1 MGDQLAGRYR
11 LEQRLGK
18 GGFGEVWRAHD
29 TALDRAVAVKVL
41 LETAMADEAVARFR
55 REATIGARLQHPGI
69 TVVHD
74 VGQEEGRLFI
84 VMELLAGEDLRST
97 LSRVPGGL
105 PVPVALEL
113 VTQAAEALAAA
124 HERSVIHRDLKP
136 ANLFLMPT
144 GRVKICDFGIAH
156 SSDATAGWTVTGRI
170 FGSPPYMA
178 PEQWRGERVD
188 ARCDLYALGCVMYA
202 LLSGEPPFGEAEVP
216 YVLMRRHIEDLPRSL
231 REAGAVVAPEVERL
245 VRQLLEKDPADRP
258 GSAQSVA
265 TAIRALPGGSGAPT
279 GGGARDGS
287 GAPAGSEAPD
297 GSGARVGSPAGGD
310 ARSGAGGANGARGGP
325 EAGPGAGGR
334 ARAGDEDGFDP
345 GARGG
350 AGVGTGSGNGSRGG
364 NGSGRGVGGGPE
376 AGAKGEYGADDQPGV
391 GVRPGPELGNGAG
404 GGVGGRPKAGDGYS
418 YAYGADDQAGAGVRP
433 GPGDENGAGG
443 GVGGRPKAGDGY
455 AYGADDQAGAR
466 VRPGPGD
473 ENGAGGG
480 GGTKVGV
487 GDGLGA
493 RDGDGLGARD
503 GDGFGAGDPG
513 GVRAGSGVGIRSDGQ
528 AGVRAGFGAANGAG
542 SEIRAGFGAA
552 DRGGAEIQGQFEAAD
567 RGEAEIQGQFEAAD
581 RGEAEIRG
589 GFGADDRGG
598 AEMRGGAEVGEVP
611 AEVRAFVRELLLE
624 AEVGLRGLEPGD
636 EARIEV
642 LTVAADAAARFDAG
656 LAGRLLGDAEIAAW
670 EGGRGDGA
678 RVARLLTR
686 LARATSTRAPARAR
700 RLLTDAQQ
708 ALFTVF
714 GSDRE
719 GPLCEV
725 AEELAVVAPGQAARI
740 AADHFADARTDKRLR
755 ARVATAVAAADPA
768 EAELQLALIPDA
780 GQRGAATY
788 DMVVAVAPHDVAA
801 ALRLSERIGSAGGRL
816 LALCQVARDRSG
828 SGDPAG
834 GARALEQA
842 EEELPRFLEERAA
855 WLREE
860 AAQHAGEGRFDRAER
875 LRKQADALLGGRPGE
890 AADAKADHALASLAT
905 ARAYREQDARL
916 PLDPEAAREWAGRAR
931 NQPEPAQRSLQ
942 LALGARLSVGTG
954 RVPWLAAAAAD
965 AGSPPPP
972 GIRALGGPDTG
983 AGSRLPG
990 PGPKRRTEPGAR
1002 AWRTEARPDAAYAAG
1017 AHVVWRSGAEVG
1029 CVRAGEGTTR
1039 WTARSD
1045 EGVGSAAP
1053 PLPGTG
1059 PLLVACTA
1067 DAATVYVEVRRDGAP
1082 GVRLLAREPRDG
1094 RVRWWRDLPG
1104 TEAQSG
1110 TGGARLPAPR
1120 PRPLRSAGP
1129 VLVHGAP
1136 GDLTA
1141 LRAATGEV
1149 LWQRP
1154 VPDPATRSPA
1164 AVGDCLVL
1172 ADELRLRAVH
1182 LPTGRPVWSFQR
1194 SRPTAR
1200 TLHDPRLA
1208 GSGLVHLLDEGALLA
1223 LEQGS
1228 GREVWRFAPGAPAEG
1243 GPLVE
1248 RGTVYAVSHAP
1259 EGRDGR
1265 EGWDT
1270 VHALDA
1276 GTGALRWLRQ
1286 AARCGGAGCG
1296 FELLGLRPG
1305 GLYVK
1310 VPQGGRRGLL
1320 GRSPDPYVAV
1330 LDPASGRPRR
1340 YWDHPPPATAEA
1352 LLVGDH
1358 LVLSRPE
1365 LTAYELP

>member
-1 MGDQLAGRYR
+1 MRVGDELAGRYR

-113 VTQAAEALAAA
+113 AAQAAEALAAA

-136 ANLFLMPT
+136 ANLFLMPS

-188 ARCDLYALGCVMYA
+188 ARCDLYALGCVLYA
-202 LLSGEPPFGEAEVP
+202 LLSGEPPFGEGEVP

-231 REAGAVVAPEVERL
+231 REAGAVVPPEVERL
-245 VRQLLEKDPADRP
+245 VRQLLEKDPAARP
-258 GSAQSVA
+258 RSAQAVA
-265 TAIRALPGGSGAPT
+265 AALRALPGESLSGGGAQGGGT
-279 GGGARDGS
+279 LAGGGARDGS
-287 GAPAGSEAPD
+287 LP
-297 GSGARVGSPAGGD
+297 GD
-310 ARSGAGGANGARGGP
+310 APRGA
-325 EAGPGAGGR
+325 
-334 ARAGDEDGFDP
+334 
-345 GARGG
+345 
-350 AGVGTGSGNGSRGG
+350 
-364 NGSGRGVGGGPE
+364 
-376 AGAKGEYGADDQPGV
+376 
-391 GVRPGPELGNGAG
+391 
-404 GGVGGRPKAGDGYS
+404 
-418 YAYGADDQAGAGVRP
+418 
-433 GPGDENGAGG
+433 
-443 GVGGRPKAGDGY
+443 
-455 AYGADDQAGAR
+455 
-466 VRPGPGD
+466 
-473 ENGAGGG
+473 
-480 GGTKVGV
+480 
-487 GDGLGA
+487 
-493 RDGDGLGARD
+493 DGDGTEVGARD
-503 GDGFGAGDPG
+503 GDGFG
-513 GVRAGSGVGIRSDGQ
+513 GIRDADG
-528 AGVRAGFGAANGAG
+528 G
-542 SEIRAGFGAA
+542 IRDGDG
-552 DRGGAEIQGQFEAAD
+552 DTRGGASEVWGGG
-567 RGEAEIQGQFEAAD
+567 GEESGREESGREESGREESGREGVA
-581 RGEAEIRG
+581 
-589 GFGADDRGG
+589 
-598 AEMRGGAEVGEVP
+598 EVP
-611 AEVRAFVRELLLE
+611 AGVRAFVRELLVE

-636 EARIEV
+636 EARIDV
-642 LTVAADAAARFDAG
+642 LTVAADAAARFDAE

-816 LALCQVARDRSG
+816 LALCQVARERFAA
-828 SGDPAG
+828 GDPAG
-834 GARALEQA
+834 GARAVEQA

-860 AAQHAGEGRFDRAER
+860 AAQHAGEGRSDRAER
-875 LRKQADALLGGRPGE
+875 LRKQADALLGGGPGE

-905 ARAYREQDARL
+905 ARSYRDQDAR
-916 PLDPEAAREWAGRAR
+916 PPMDAAAAREWADRAR
-931 NQPEPAQRSLQ
+931 SRPDPAQRSLQ

-954 RVPWLAAAAAD
+954 RVPWLAEAAAD
-965 AGSPPPP
+965 AGSPPPA

-990 PGPKRRTEPGAR
+990 PGPKRRTEPGDR
-1002 AWRTEARPDAAYAAG
+1002 AWHTDARPDAAYAAG

-1029 CVRAGEGTTR
+1029 CVRAEDGATR

-1045 EGVGSAAP
+1045 EGVGPTAP
-1053 PLPGTG
+1053 ALPGTG
-1059 PLLVACTA
+1059 PLLVACAA
-1067 DAATVYVEVRRDGAP
+1067 DAATVYVEVRREGAP

-1104 TEAQSG
+1104 TEPASG
-1110 TGGARLPAPR
+1110 AAGSHLPG
-1120 PRPLRSAGP
+1120 PRPLRAVGP

-1172 ADELRLRAVH
+1172 ADDLRLRALH

-1200 TLHDPRLA
+1200 TLHDPRLS
-1208 GSGLVHLLDEGALLA
+1208 GSGLVHLLDEGTLLA
-1223 LEQGS
+1223 LDQGS
-1228 GREVWRFAPGAPAEG
+1228 GREVWRSAQGDPPESL
-1243 GPLVE
+1243 LVAH
-1248 RGTVYAVSHAP
+1248 GTVYAASHAP
-1259 EGRDGR
+1259 VGRDGR
-1265 EGWDT
+1265 ESRDGHDT
-1270 VHALDA
+1270 VHAFDA
-1276 GTGALRWLRQ
+1276 ATGALRWLRQ
-1286 AARCGGAGCG
+1286 VARCGGAGCG

-1310 VPQGGRRGLL
+1310 VPQGGRHGLI
-1320 GRSPDPYVAV
+1320 GRSSDPYVAV
-1330 LDPASGRPRR
+1330 LSPASGRSRR
-1340 YWDHPPPATAEA
+1340 HWDHPPLATADV

-1365 LTAYELP
+1365 LTAYGLA

>member
-84 VMELLAGEDLRST
+84 VMELLEGEDLRST

-113 VTQAAEALAAA
+113 AAQAAEALAAA

-136 ANLFLMPT
+136 ANLFLMPG

-188 ARCDLYALGCVMYA
+188 ARCDLYALGCVLYA
-202 LLSGEPPFGEAEVP
+202 LLSGEPPFGEGEVP
-216 YVLMRRHIEDLPRSL
+216 YVLMRRHIEDPPRSL

-245 VRQLLEKDPADRP
+245 VRQLLEKDPAARP

-265 TAIRALPGGSGAPT
+265 TALRALPGGSV
-279 GGGARDGS
+279 GGGTL
-287 GAPAGSEAPD
+287 
-297 GSGARVGSPAGGD
+297 AGGA
-310 ARSGAGGANGARGGP
+310 ARSGADGGGNGGPGGP
-325 EAGPGAGGR
+325 EAGAGPGPA
-334 ARAGDEDGFDP
+334 DGFDP
-345 GARGG
+345 DGRG
-350 AGVGTGSGNGSRGG
+350 GVGTGSGNGSGVG
-364 NGSGRGVGGGPE
+364 AGVGVGSGREAGGGPEAGDGTRDGYGADDRAGVGVGVRTRSGNGVGGGPE
-376 AGAKGEYGADDQPGV
+376 AGDGYGTDGQAE
-391 GVRPGPELGNGAG
+391 VRGRPAAG
-404 GGVGGRPKAGDGYS
+404 GGSGTEAGDGY
-418 YAYGADDQAGAGVRP
+418 GADGQTEVRARDGYGTDDRAGVRAGAG
-433 GPGDENGAGG
+433 NGF
-443 GVGGRPKAGDGY
+443 GR
-455 AYGADDQAGAR
+455 
-466 VRPGPGD
+466 
-473 ENGAGGG
+473 G
-480 GGTKVGV
+480 GGTDV
-487 GDGLGA
+487 GA
-493 RDGDGLGARD
+493 RDGDGVDGIRPGDRD
-503 GDGFGAGDPG
+503 REESA
-513 GVRAGSGVGIRSDGQ
+513 GIRS
-528 AGVRAGFGAANGAG
+528 GVREREEG
-542 SEIRAGFGAA
+542 
-552 DRGGAEIQGQFEAAD
+552 
-567 RGEAEIQGQFEAAD
+567 
-581 RGEAEIRG
+581 
-589 GFGADDRGG
+589 
-598 AEMRGGAEVGEVP
+598 VGEVP
-611 AEVRAFVRELLLE
+611 AEVRAFVRELLVE

-636 EARIEV
+636 EARIDV
-642 LTVAADAAARFDAG
+642 LTVAADAAARFDAEF
-656 LAGRLLGDAEIAAW
+656 AGRLLGDAEIAAW

-714 GSDRE
+714 GAERE
-719 GPLCEV
+719 GLLCEV

-755 ARVATAVAAADPA
+755 SRVATAVAAADPA

-816 LALCQVARDRSG
+816 LALCQVARERFAA
-828 SGDPAG
+828 GDPAG
-834 GARALEQA
+834 GARAVEQA

-860 AAQHAGEGRFDRAER
+860 AAQHSGEGRSDRAER

-890 AADAKADHALASLAT
+890 AADAKTDHALSSLAT
-905 ARAYREQDARL
+905 ARVYQDQNAR
-916 PLDPEAAREWAGRAR
+916 PPMDAAAARDWADRAR
-931 NQPEPAQRSLQ
+931 SRPDPAQRSLQ

-954 RVPWLAAAAAD
+954 RAPWLAEAAAD
-965 AGSPPPP
+965 AGNPPPP

-983 AGSRLPG
+983 AGLRLPG
-990 PGPKRRTEPGAR
+990 PGPKRRTEPGVR
-1002 AWRTEARPDAAYAAG
+1002 AWHTDVRPDAVYAAG
-1017 AHVVWRSGAEVG
+1017 AHVVWRSGSEVG
-1029 CVRAGEGTTR
+1029 CVRAEDGTTR

-1045 EGVGSAAP
+1045 EGVGPAAP
-1053 PLPGTG
+1053 ALPGTG

-1067 DAATVYVEVRRDGAP
+1067 DAATVYVEVRREGAP

-1104 TEAQSG
+1104 TEPLSG
-1110 TGGARLPAPR
+1110 TGGSALPG
-1120 PRPLRSAGP
+1120 PRPLRAVGP

-1141 LRAATGEV
+1141 LRAATGEL

-1154 VPDPATRSPA
+1154 VPDLTTRSPA

-1172 ADELRLRAVH
+1172 ADDLRLRALH

-1208 GSGLVHLLDEGALLA
+1208 GSGLVHLLDEGTLLA
-1223 LEQGS
+1223 LDQGS
-1228 GREVWRFAPGAPAEG
+1228 GREVWRVALGDPAQGLLVAP
-1243 GPLVE
+1243 
-1248 RGTVYAVSHAP
+1248 GTVYAVSHAP
-1259 EGRDGR
+1259 AGRDGR
-1265 EGWDT
+1265 ESRESRDGHDT
-1270 VHALDA
+1270 VHAFDA
-1276 GTGALRWLRQ
+1276 ATGALRWLRQ
-1286 AARCGGAGCG
+1286 VARCGGAGCG

-1310 VPQGGRRGLL
+1310 VPQGGRRGLI
-1320 GRSPDPYVAV
+1320 GRSSDPYVAV
-1330 LDPASGRPRR
+1330 LSPASGRPRR
-1340 YWDHPPPATAEA
+1340 YWDHPPLAAADA
-1352 LLVGDH
+1352 LLVGDD

-1365 LTAYELP
+1365 LTAYGLP

>member
-29 TALDRAVAVKVL
+29 AALDRAVAVKVL

-84 VMELLAGEDLRST
+84 VMELLEGEDLRST

-113 VTQAAEALAAA
+113 AAQAAEALAAA

-136 ANLFLMPT
+136 ANLFLMPG

-188 ARCDLYALGCVMYA
+188 ARCDLYALGCVLYA
-202 LLSGEPPFGEAEVP
+202 LLSGEPPFGEGEVP
-216 YVLMRRHIEDLPRSL
+216 YVLMRRHIEDPPRSL
-231 REAGAVVAPEVERL
+231 RETGAVVAPEVERL

-258 GSAQSVA
+258 GSAQAVA
-265 TAIRALPGGSGAPT
+265 TAIRALAEGGPLAGGGARGGSLA
-279 GGGARDGS
+279 GGGARDG
-287 GAPAGSEAPD
+287 GGS
-297 GSGARVGSPAGGD
+297 
-310 ARSGAGGANGARGGP
+310 
-325 EAGPGAGGR
+325 
-334 ARAGDEDGFDP
+334 
-345 GARGG
+345 
-350 AGVGTGSGNGSRGG
+350 
-364 NGSGRGVGGGPE
+364 
-376 AGAKGEYGADDQPGV
+376 
-391 GVRPGPELGNGAG
+391 LAG
-404 GGVGGRPKAGDGYS
+404 GGARDG
-418 YAYGADDQAGAGVRP
+418 YGADDQAGVGVRTRSGAEG
-433 GPGDENGAGG
+433 GPE
-443 GVGGRPKAGDGY
+443 AGDW
-455 AYGADDQAGAR
+455 YGADGRAEVR
-466 VRPGPGD
+466 VRPGAGVG
-473 ENGAGGG
+473 NGGG
-480 GGTKVGV
+480 GGTES
-487 GDGLGA
+487 GDRDGSGADDRARAGNGFGRGGGTEVVA
-493 RDGDGLGARD
+493 RDGDGVAGIRPGARD
-503 GDGFGAGDPG
+503 GEESA
-513 GVRAGSGVGIRSDGQ
+513 GIRPGARDGEES
-528 AGVRAGFGAANGAG
+528 AGIRPGARDGEESAGIRPGARDGEESAGIRPGARDG
-542 SEIRAGFGAA
+542 EESAGIRPGARDGEESAGIRPGAR
-552 DRGGAEIQGQFEAAD
+552 D
-567 RGEAEIQGQFEAAD
+567 GEEGI
-581 RGEAEIRG
+581 
-589 GFGADDRGG
+589 
-598 AEMRGGAEVGEVP
+598 GEVP
-611 AEVRAFVRELLLE
+611 ADVQAFVRELLLE

-636 EARIEV
+636 EARIDV
-642 LTVAADAAARFDAG
+642 LTVAADAAARFDAE

-768 EAELQLALIPDA
+768 EAELQLALITDA

-816 LALCQVARDRSG
+816 LALCQVARERFAA
-828 SGDPAG
+828 GDPAG
-834 GARALEQA
+834 GARALQQA

-860 AAQHAGEGRFDRAER
+860 AAQHAGEGRSDRAER

-890 AADAKADHALASLAT
+890 AADAKTDHALSSLAT
-905 ARAYREQDARL
+905 ARAYRDQDART
-916 PLDPEAAREWAGRAR
+916 PLDAAAAREWAGLAR
-931 NQPEPAQRSLQ
+931 NRPDPAQRSLQ

-954 RVPWLAAAAAD
+954 RVPWLAEAAAD
-965 AGSPPPP
+965 AGSPPPS
-972 GIRALGGPDTG
+972 GIRALGGPDTD
-983 AGSRLPG
+983 AGSRPPG

-1002 AWRTEARPDAAYAAG
+1002 SWHTDARPDAAYAAG
-1017 AHVVWRSGAEVG
+1017 AHVVWRSGSEVG
-1029 CVRAGEGTTR
+1029 CVRAAEGTTR

-1045 EGVGSAAP
+1045 EGVGPAAP

-1067 DAATVYVEVRRDGAP
+1067 DAATVYVEVRRAGAP

-1104 TEAQSG
+1104 TEPLSG
-1110 TGGARLPAPR
+1110 TAGAHLPG
-1120 PRPLRSAGP
+1120 PRPLRAVGP

-1172 ADELRLRAVH
+1172 ADDLRLRALH

-1208 GSGLVHLLDEGALLA
+1208 GSGLVHLLDEGAVLA
-1223 LEQGS
+1223 LDQGS
-1228 GREVWRFAPGAPAEG
+1228 GREVWRSAPGVPAEG
-1243 GPLVE
+1243 LLVE

-1265 EGWDT
+1265 ESRDGHDT

-1276 GTGALRWLRQ
+1276 VTGALRWMRQ

-1310 VPQGGRRGLL
+1310 VPQGGRRGLF

-1340 YWDHPPPATAEA
+1340 YWDHPPLAAVGA

-1365 LTAYELP
+1365 LTAYGLP

>member
-84 VMELLAGEDLRST
+84 VMELLEGEDLRST

-113 VTQAAEALAAA
+113 AAQAAEALAAA

-136 ANLFLMPT
+136 ANLFLMPG

-188 ARCDLYALGCVMYA
+188 ARCDLYALGCVLYA
-202 LLSGEPPFGEAEVP
+202 LLSGEPPFGEGEVP

-231 REAGAVVAPEVERL
+231 RETGAVVAPEVERL

-258 GSAQSVA
+258 RSAQAVA
-265 TAIRALPGGSGAPT
+265 AAIRVLAGGGAPAGHGAPT
-279 GGGARDGS
+279 GSGARDGS
-287 GAPAGSEAPD
+287 LPGSD
-297 GSGARVGSPAGGD
+297 G
-310 ARSGAGGANGARGGP
+310 RSGADGGGSGGRG
-325 EAGPGAGGR
+325 GPGAGS
-334 ARAGDEDGFDP
+334 GDGSGPGSGPGPADGFDAD
-345 GARGG
+345 GRGG
-350 AGVGTGSGNGSRGG
+350 IEVGTGSGVG
-364 NGSGRGVGGGPE
+364 NGSGRGGGAEAWPGGG
-376 AGAKGEYGADDQPGV
+376 YGAEDQA
-391 GVRPGPELGNGAG
+391 GVRAGSEVRAGVGAG
-404 GGVGGRPKAGDGYS
+404 GEAEEEAVPGGG
-418 YAYGADDQAGAGVRP
+418 YGAEDRAGVRP
-433 GPGDENGAGG
+433 GAGVGAGG
-443 GVGGRPKAGDGY
+443 GAEAEAMPAGGYGARDQAGGRPGAG
-455 AYGADDQAGAR
+455 
-466 VRPGPGD
+466 V
-473 ENGAGGG
+473 EVGAGGG
-480 GGTKVGV
+480 GGTEAEVRLGGGYRAEGQVG
-487 GDGLGA
+487 G
-493 RDGDGLGARD
+493 RR
-503 GDGFGAGDPG
+503 GAGD
-513 GVRAGSGVGIRSDGQ
+513 GIRGGYGVDERAVGGEPGDGD
-528 AGVRAGFGAANGAG
+528 GVRAGFGAVGGGA
-542 SEIRAGFGAA
+542 SEIRG
-552 DRGGAEIQGQFEAAD
+552 
-567 RGEAEIQGQFEAAD
+567 RGEEESGV
-581 RGEAEIRG
+581 
-589 GFGADDRGG
+589 GA
-598 AEMRGGAEVGEVP
+598 GEVP
-611 AEVRAFVRELLLE
+611 ADVRAFVRELLLE
-624 AEVGLRGLEPGD
+624 AEVGLRALEPGD
-636 EARIEV
+636 EARIDV
-642 LTVAADAAARFDAG
+642 LTVAADAAARFDAE

-740 AADHFADARTDKRLR
+740 AADHFAEARTDKRLR

-860 AAQHAGEGRFDRAER
+860 AAQHAGEGRSDRADR
-875 LRKQADALLGGRPGE
+875 LRKQADALLGGRPAE
-890 AADAKADHALASLAT
+890 AADAKTDHALASLAA
-905 ARAYREQDARL
+905 ARAYRDQDARP
-916 PLDPEAAREWAGRAR
+916 PLDEAAAREWAGLAR
-931 NQPEPAQRSLQ
+931 NRPDPAQRSLQ

-954 RVPWLAAAAAD
+954 RVPWLAEATAD
-965 AGSPPPP
+965 AGSPPPF
-972 GIRALGGPDTG
+972 GIRALGGPDAG
-983 AGSRLPG
+983 AGLRLPG

-1002 AWRTEARPDAAYAAG
+1002 AWQTDARPDAAYAAG
-1017 AHVVWRSGAEVG
+1017 AHVVSRSGPEVG

-1045 EGVGSAAP
+1045 EGVGPAAP

-1067 DAATVYVEVRRDGAP
+1067 DAATVYVEVRRAGAP

-1104 TEAQSG
+1104 TEPLSG
-1110 TGGARLPAPR
+1110 TGGARLPG
-1120 PRPLRSAGP
+1120 PRPLRAVGP

-1154 VPDPATRSPA
+1154 VPDPTTRSPA

-1172 ADELRLRAVH
+1172 ADDLRLRALH

-1208 GSGLVHLLDEGALLA
+1208 GSGLVHLLDEGAVLA
-1223 LEQGS
+1223 LDQGS
-1228 GREVWRFAPGAPAEG
+1228 GREVWRSAPGVPAEG
-1243 GPLVE
+1243 LLVE
-1248 RGTVYAVSHAP
+1248 HGTVYAVSHAS
-1259 EGRDGR
+1259 EGRESRDGH
-1265 EGWDT
+1265 DT
-1270 VHALDA
+1270 LHALDA
-1276 GTGALRWLRQ
+1276 VTGALRWMRQ
-1286 AARCGGAGCG
+1286 VARCGGAGCG

-1310 VPQGGRRGLL
+1310 VPQGGRRGLI
-1320 GRSPDPYVAV
+1320 GRSSDPYVVV
-1330 LDPASGRPRR
+1330 LSPASGRPRR
-1340 YWDHPPPATAEA
+1340 YWDHPPLAAAGA

-1365 LTAYELP
+1365 LTAYGLP